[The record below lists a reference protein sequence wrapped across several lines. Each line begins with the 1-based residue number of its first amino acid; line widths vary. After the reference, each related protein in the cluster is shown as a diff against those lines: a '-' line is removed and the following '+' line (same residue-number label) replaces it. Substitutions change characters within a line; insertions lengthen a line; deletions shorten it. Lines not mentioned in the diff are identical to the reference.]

1 MKMDAAKIIADELNR
16 GRYTENVLKYFFD
29 KPDAYEQALT
39 DSEDDLS
46 DDESGIIRLNNI
58 PNLQLSEDKDEEE
71 CIGLASDELDRKI
84 SEAISIVTFDGD
96 KDREMGKIR
105 NFDCKCYTRRK
116 ENSLHGRQSCSQKL
130 SPDIM
135 YNIRLDSLAAEK
147 EWQDMRI
154 IGHLEA
160 NRRTV
165 QTSEMVTSTKKT
177 PTKRKC
183 ARTTYFIGGNEIC
196 KNTFLFLMG

>member
-1 MKMDAAKIIADELNR
+1 M
-16 GRYTENVLKYFFD
+16 KYFFD

-154 IGHLEA
+154 IG
-160 NRRTV
+160 
-165 QTSEMVTSTKKT
+165 QTD
-177 PTKRKC
+177 
-183 ARTTYFIGGNEIC
+183 AQC
-196 KNTFLFLMG
+196 KLWRW